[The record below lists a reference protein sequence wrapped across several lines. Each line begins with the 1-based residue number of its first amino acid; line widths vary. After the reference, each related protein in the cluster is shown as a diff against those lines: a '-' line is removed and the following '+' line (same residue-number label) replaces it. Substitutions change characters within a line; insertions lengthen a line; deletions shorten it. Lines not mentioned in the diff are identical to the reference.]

1 MSVTY
6 AARVRWTVRSAGRAT
21 TTYSDL
27 PGPDP
32 ALAMIA
38 VLQRLVGDGCQRPHA
53 RKVEVFILRRP
64 EENERRVPALYYL
77 DAECERDAPDFAV
90 ERELLERLRELEAWR
105 DGGRLDELRRIE
117 EGGR

>member
-1 MSVTY
+1 MLGAHGVH
-6 AARVRWTVRSAGRAT
+6 RRQ
-21 TTYSDL
+21 
-27 PGPDP
+27 
-32 ALAMIA
+32 
-38 VLQRLVGDGCQRPHA
+38 QRLPIAAGGYLRDDCAALCARENA
-53 RKVEVFILRRP
+53 DARRRKVLIERRK